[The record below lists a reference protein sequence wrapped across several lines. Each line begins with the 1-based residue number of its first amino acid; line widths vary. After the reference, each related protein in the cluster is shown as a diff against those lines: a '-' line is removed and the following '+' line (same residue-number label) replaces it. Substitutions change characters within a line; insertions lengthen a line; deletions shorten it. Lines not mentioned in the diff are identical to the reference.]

1 MGNENRKGKK
11 PYRKGNGK
19 TGNSKGR
26 KGDEI
31 DKTGLNTVGRDNDPN
46 WYFTSPELAQQASEL
61 SFQNMLGAG
70 PILYNYEVP
79 SIMVFRM
86 NPCPGNTYSTSVTPA
101 TNPASGCSFG
111 DYDLVS
117 NQSGINLMA
126 TKIYTLL
133 STYSGRT
140 SQYGPED
147 VSIMM
152 LSIGE
157 VASLVEHIR
166 RAFGVAMSYS
176 PRNRMLPLGL
186 LNAMNINGEDLMKN
200 LANYRMRF
208 NVSISRINQIPILD
222 NVGYIRK
229 CRDMYQRIY
238 VDDTSSMA
246 QMYFY
251 VPDTTWVLEE
261 AHGSYDLGSV
271 LVTTPVAQDSV
282 VKISDLL
289 TTLETMINNLLFSST
304 LNIVYSDLINLANK
318 INVPFT
324 QFDYLAEN
332 YVVLPEYNRNANLQM
347 HNLTVIG
354 KPSAPEVGSG
364 ANDRVSLIPV
374 KTNNSGWK
382 NDNSAVLTA
391 YNNVYASS
399 TLNGVVYNP
408 GFMYPNSDPTSEN
421 PTTVWYTGDQ
431 IVDMD
436 TDQPSV
442 EDRIEALRFKAMESG
457 HYVHTSDSV
466 APYNSNGFKVL
477 LALPDHYCTEVRIY
491 SNPTTSGK
499 QITHSVSIGSHVK
512 YSEQLSQC
520 ASHPIMYYKEDSQ
533 GYMSKSIKGVLGSLN
548 FFTTIGYD
556 YLDRLNKLITTGLFD
571 FRTK

>member
-1 MGNENRKGKK
+1 MSNENGKGKK

-19 TGNSKGR
+19 SRGPR
-26 KGDEI
+26 KDKRDDI

-79 SIMVFRM
+79 SIMAFRM
-86 NPCPGNTYSTSVTPA
+86 NPCPGNTYSTSVAPA

-111 DYDLVS
+111 DYDLIS

-152 LSIGE
+152 LAIGE
-157 VASLVEHIR
+157 VASLVEYIR
-166 RAFGVAMSYS
+166 RAFGVAMSYN

-186 LNAMNINGEDLMKN
+186 LNAMNINGEDLIKN

-208 NVSISRINQIPILD
+208 NVAISRINQIPILD

-238 VDDTSSMA
+238 VDDTSAMA
-246 QMYFY
+246 QIYFY
-251 VPDTTWVLEE
+251 MPDTTWVLEE
-261 AHGSYDLGSV
+261 AHGNWNLGSV
-271 LVTTPVAQDSV
+271 LVTTDVAGSGLS
-282 VKISDLL
+282 KISDLL
-289 TTLETMINNLLFSST
+289 STLETMINNLLFSST

-324 QFDYLAEN
+324 QLDYLAEN

-347 HNLTVIG
+347 HNLTVVG
-354 KPSAPEVGSG
+354 KPEAPEVGSG
-364 ANDRVSLIPV
+364 ANNRLSLIPT
-374 KTNNSGWK
+374 KMNQSGGV
-382 NDNSAVLTA
+382 NDNNALLTA
-391 YNNVYASS
+391 YNNVYGSS

-408 GFMYPNSDPTSEN
+408 GFMYPNSDVTSES

-457 HYVHTSDSV
+457 HYVHTTDSV
-466 APYNSNGFKVL
+466 APYNTNGFKVL

-499 QITHSVSIGSHVK
+499 RITHSVSIGSHVK
-512 YSEQLSQC
+512 FSEQLSQC
-520 ASHPIMYYKEDSQ
+520 ASHPIMYYKEGSQ
-533 GYMSKSIKGVLGSLN
+533 GYMSKSIAGVLGSLN
-548 FFTTIGYD
+548 FFTTIGYS
-556 YLDRLNKLITTGLFD
+556 YLERLNRLITTGLFD

>member
-1 MGNENRKGKK
+1 MGNESNSKK
-11 PYRKGNGK
+11 RTYKKGNGK
-19 TGNSKGR
+19 KGYHGK
-26 KGDEI
+26 KGVDEI

-61 SFQNMLGAG
+61 SFQTMLGAG
-70 PILYNYEVP
+70 PVLYNYEVP
-79 SIMVFRM
+79 AIMVFRM
-86 NPCPGNTYSTSVTPA
+86 NPCPGNTYDTAVSPA
-101 TNPASGCSFG
+101 TSPASGCSFG

-117 NQSGINLMA
+117 NTSGINLMA

-140 SQYGPED
+140 SNYGPED
-147 VSIMM
+147 VSMM
-152 LSIGE
+152 LLSIGE

-166 RAFGVAMSYS
+166 RAFGVAMSYN

-186 LNAMNINGEDLMKN
+186 LNAMNIKGDDLMKN

-208 NVSISRINQIPILD
+208 NVAISRINQIPILD

-238 VDDTSSMA
+238 IDDVSSMS
-246 QMYFY
+246 QIYFY
-251 VPDTTWVLEE
+251 MPDTTWNLEE
-261 AHGSYDLGSV
+261 THGNWELGSV
-271 LVTTPVAQDSV
+271 LVTTDVATDSTRKV
-282 VKISDLL
+282 SDLL
-289 TTLETMINNLLFSST
+289 ELLEGMINNLLFSST
-304 LNIVYSDLINLANK
+304 LNIVYSDLINLGNK

-332 YVVLPEYNRNANLQM
+332 YVVLPEFNRNANLQM
-347 HNLTVIG
+347 HNLTVVG
-354 KPSAPEVGSG
+354 KPDAPEVGTG
-364 ANDRVSLIPV
+364 NNNIPARINI
-374 KTNNSGWK
+374 KTHNSGGV
-382 NDNSAVLTA
+382 NDNNTLLTA

-408 GFMYPNSDPTSEN
+408 GFSYPNSDVTAES
-421 PTTVWYTGDQ
+421 PTTTWYTGEQ

-436 TDQPSV
+436 TDMPTT
-442 EDRIEALRFKAMESG
+442 EDRIEALRFKGMESG
-457 HYVHTSDSV
+457 HYAHANESGSTWSST
-466 APYNSNGFKVL
+466 GFKIL
-477 LALPDHYCTEVRIY
+477 MALPDHYCTEVRIY

-499 QITHSVSIGSHVK
+499 QITNSITVGSSVK

-520 ASHPIMYYKEDSQ
+520 ALHPIMYCKEASQ

-556 YLDRLNKLITTGLFD
+556 YLSRLNRLICTGLFD